1 MNEMPPAPLSRA
13 DLESTKGLCAVILQL
28 PSDPEVPRGTQ
39 GYNRYTTQ
47 RAHWLGWLGLTPGTG
62 TYQRAPEERAG
73 KIYNRIGEPKML
85 LWLIAAAGIDPSL
98 ALRAKLAASEVTA
111 LSSQCKAIRQIVPYS
126 VVAEA
131 LWSNHAAWTA
141 NATDAPHDA

>member
-1 MNEMPPAPLSRA
+1 MPKPPRSRA
-13 DLESTKGLCAVILQL
+13 DLETAKGLGEAICRL

-62 TYQRAPEERAG
+62 SYPRAPEERAI

-85 LWLIAAAGIDPSL
+85 LWLIAAASVEPGLSR
-98 ALRAKLAASEVTA
+98 RAKLAASAATA
-111 LSSQCKAIRQIVPYS
+111 LRSQCKAIRQAVPYS
-126 VVAEA
+126 VVADA
-131 LWSNHAAWTA
+131 LWNNRAV
-141 NATDAPHDA
+141 